1 MKEGL
6 ERGLEK
12 GLEQG
17 LEQGLEKG
25 LEQGLEQGL
34 EKGEKRKAIEIAKNL
49 LKKGLD
55 TEMIADI
62 TGLEIKELMDLI

>member
-6 ERGLEK
+6 ERGLE
-12 GLEQG
+12 Q
-17 LEQGLEKG
+17 
-25 LEQGLEQGL
+25 
-34 EKGEKRKAIEIAKNL
+34 GEKRKAVEIAKNL

-62 TGLEIKELMDLI
+62 TGLEIKELMSLV